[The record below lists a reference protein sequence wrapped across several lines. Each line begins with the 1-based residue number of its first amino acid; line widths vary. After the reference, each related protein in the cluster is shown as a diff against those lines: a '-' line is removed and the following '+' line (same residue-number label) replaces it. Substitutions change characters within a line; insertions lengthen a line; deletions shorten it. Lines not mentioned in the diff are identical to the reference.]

1 VSAKFRKKGAEE
13 MAVYSVV
20 NIQITDS
27 ARYTEYREKAPATI
41 AHYGG
46 KYLARGGKVNV
57 LEGDWNPQRLV
68 ILEFE
73 TMERFNEWYN
83 SPEYAPL
90 KQMRHEASVTE
101 FVVVEGL

>member
-1 VSAKFRKKGAEE
+1 MG
-13 MAVYSVV
+13 VYAVV
-20 NIQITDS
+20 NIQITDP

-46 KYLARGGKVNV
+46 KYLARGGKVEV
-57 LEGDWNPQRLV
+57 LEGEWDPQRLV

-73 TMERFNEWYN
+73 SMERFHEWYN

-90 KQMRHEASVTE
+90 KRLRGEASATE